1 MYYYGYGFDFTYILV
16 IVGFLITLGAQ
27 IFVKSSYSKYK
38 KVETKSGLDGF
49 EVARRILDAN
59 GLSNIDVVEVP
70 GELTDHY
77 DPKRKVVRLSTDIF
91 HGATVASSS
100 VAAHEC
106 GHAVQ
111 DKEGYLFLRF
121 RSSMVPIANISSKVG
136 YIAVIIGL
144 LLGYLELAYIGIAL
158 EMIILL
164 FQIITLPVEFNASS
178 RAAKFLTK
186 EALIEKNEQVGS
198 KKMLNAA
205 AMTYVASV
213 VSTLLSVLRL
223 VLIVSGRDNRR

>member
-1 MYYYGYGFDFTYILV
+1 MYYYGYGFDYTYLLV

-38 KVETKSGLDGF
+38 KVETKSRLDGF
-49 EVARRILDAN
+49 EVARRILDSN
-59 GLSNIDVVEVP
+59 GLNNVDIVEVQ
-70 GELTDHY
+70 GKLSDHY
-77 DPKRKVVRLSTDIF
+77 DPKRKVVRLSSDIF
-91 HGATVASSS
+91 HGSTVAAAS

-111 DKEGYLFLRF
+111 DKENYFFLRF
-121 RSSMVPIANISSKVG
+121 RSALVPFANISSHVG
-136 YIAVIIGL
+136 YIAVVIGL
-144 LLGYLELAYIGIAL
+144 IFGYMKLAWIGIAL
-158 EMIILL
+158 EMVILL

-178 RAAKFLTK
+178 RAAKFLAK
-186 EALIEKNEQVGS
+186 EALIEKSEQVGS

-213 VSTLLSVLRL
+213 LSTLLSVLRL
-223 VLIVSGRDNRR
+223 VLIVAGRDDRR

>member
-1 MYYYGYGFDFTYILV
+1 MYYYGYGFDYTYILV

-38 KVETKSGLDGF
+38 KVGTKSGLDGF

-136 YIAVIIGL
+136 YIAVVIGL

-178 RAAKFLTK
+178 RAAKFLAK
-186 EALIEKNEQVGS
+186 EALIEKSEQVGS

>member
-1 MYYYGYGFDFTYILV
+1 MYYYGYGFDYTYILV

-38 KVETKSGLDGF
+38 KVGTKSGLDGF

-136 YIAVIIGL
+136 YIAVVIGL
-144 LLGYLELAYIGIAL
+144 LLGYLELAYIGIVL

-178 RAAKFLTK
+178 RAAKFLAK
-186 EALIEKNEQVGS
+186 EALIEKSEQVGS